1 MTSADFYTMH
11 TLLLCVAEVPDVVI
25 EFYMAFEHQLLL
37 KAVNSSLILSPEKG
51 YTEIYLIF

>member
-37 KAVNSSLILSPEKG
+37 KAVNSSLILSPER
-51 YTEIYLIF
+51 TE

>member
-11 TLLLCVAEVPDVVI
+11 TLLLCVAEVPDVI

-37 KAVNSSLILSPEKG
+37 KAVNSSLILSPER
-51 YTEIYLIF
+51 TE